1 VLINRSSDTVKKIVI
16 AVLLLM
22 AVFLFYQRTHPI
34 PDKKTL
40 STPLYSSDTAKIN
53 ALAKKAN
60 DYAMVGQLDEAM
72 RFAQMVHSFSIKTGY
87 MKGLCMSLTTEGRV
101 LYRRAK
107 YDSSLFILNKALMIA
122 KALNDSSLQSAS
134 LLNLGNAYS
143 YMGNHTFAIEYFF
156 KGLAIEEKLRTKEYL
171 QWYFNNI
178 GVVFAT
184 QKNYPKGLEYFLKS
198 KNVAE
203 SRANSKS
210 VDLLYNNI
218 GWVYMLLDKKDSA
231 LIFLKQSLLLSQKS
245 KDKYTLTLCLH
256 NLGELY
262 VKLKQYDKAYL
273 YCSRSYEISKQQGY
287 RDQMVANLLTLG
299 SMQLEQK
306 NYDAAENYLLQGI
319 TLAKLIQAKIMIK
332 DVSLLIATLYEKQKS
347 YEKAYDY
354 YEMYTNMKDTV
365 LNQEN
370 SKRITEMN
378 TKYNTEQKGKEIE
391 LMKKNEEIQHLELT
405 KKGDELNQQRSISFS
420 IFIGFLLLMVAAILV
435 YNQYILNK
443 KTNYKL
449 QKAYTLIAEK
459 NALIEKSNAIITD
472 SIAYA
477 KNLQDAILPDSE
489 DLTRILSDEFFVL
502 HRPSHIVSGDFYWCS
517 SQESK
522 TILVIADCTGHGV
535 PGAFMSMIGN
545 ALLNEIVNERQ
556 VMAPEKIAE
565 LLDKRIIHVL
575 HQYKGSQQYD
585 GMDISICCI
594 DKAKKEIIFTGARH
608 AMYAFN
614 GRLKK
619 IKGDPYSIGGAQHQG
634 TKQFTSQTVAY
645 EKGLHL
651 YFFTDGYC
659 DQSGGADNKRFT
671 SRQFETLL
679 AQIQHI
685 AMNDQKEKL
694 EDAFENWKGDTKQRD
709 DVLVIGVKC

>member
-1 VLINRSSDTVKKIVI
+1 
-16 AVLLLM
+16 M
-22 AVFLFYQRTHPI
+22 AIFLFYQGSFTISDPKKIQTI
-34 PDKKTL
+34 PL
-40 STPLYSSDTAKIN
+40 SSSDTSRIN
-53 ALAKKAN
+53 VLAKKAN
-60 DYAMVGQLDEAM
+60 DYALVGQLDEAM
-72 RFAQMVHSFSIKTGY
+72 RFTRMVRSYSEKAGY
-87 MKGLCMSLTTEGRV
+87 MKGIGMSLTTEGRV
-101 LYRRAK
+101 MYRRSK
-107 YDSSLFILNKALMIA
+107 YDSALFVLNKALTIA
-122 KALNDSSLQSAS
+122 RELKDSSLQSVA

-143 YMGNHTFAIEYFF
+143 YMGNHTSAIEYFF
-156 KGLAIEEKLRTKEYL
+156 KGLAIEEKLKSKEYL

-203 SRANSKS
+203 SRAYSKS

-231 LIFLKQSLLLSQKS
+231 LFFLKKSLQLTQKS
-245 KDKYTLTLCLH
+245 KDKYTLALCLH

-262 VKLKQYDKAYL
+262 LRLKQYDKAYQ
-273 YCSRSYEISKQQGY
+273 YCSQSYELSKQQGY

-299 SMQLEQK
+299 SLQIEQK

-319 TLAKLIQAKIMIK
+319 KLAKLIQAKIMIK

-347 YEKAYDY
+347 YEKAYNY
-354 YEMYTNMKDTV
+354 YEMYANMKDTV

-378 TKYNTEQKGKEIE
+378 TKYNTEQKEKEIE
-391 LMKKNEEIQHLELT
+391 LMKKNEEIQNLELS
-405 KKGDELNQQRSISFS
+405 KRGYELDQQRSISLS
-420 IFIGFLLLMVAAILV
+420 IFIGFLLLMIAALLV

-472 SIAYA
+472 SITYA
-477 KNLQDAILPDSE
+477 KNLQDAILPNAK
-489 DLTRILSDEFFVL
+489 DLVKIFPDDFFVL

-517 SQESK
+517 SQQDK
-522 TILVIADCTGHGV
+522 TILVVADCTGHGV

-545 ALLNEIVNERQ
+545 ALLNEIVNERKITD
-556 VMAPEKIAE
+556 PEKIAA
-565 LLDKRIIHVL
+565 LLDKRVIDLL
-575 HQYKGSQQYD
+575 HQYENSQQYD

-594 DKAKKEIIFTGARH
+594 DRHTKELTFTGARH
-608 AMYAFN
+608 CMYTYN

-619 IKGDPYSIGGAQHQG
+619 LKGDPYSIGGAQHQH
-634 TKQFTSQTVAY
+634 TKKFTSQTLSFEEGARM
-645 EKGLHL
+645 
-651 YFFTDGYC
+651 YFLTDGYC
-659 DQSGGADNKRFT
+659 DQSGGTDNKRFT
-671 SRQFETLL
+671 SRQLEALL
-679 AQIQHI
+679 SQIQHI
-685 AMNDQKEKL
+685 AMQDQKEKL
-694 EDAFENWKGDTKQRD
+694 EQAFESWKGTTKQRD
-709 DVLVIGVKC
+709 DVLVIGLKC

>member
-1 VLINRSSDTVKKIVI
+1 
-16 AVLLLM
+16 M
-22 AVFLFYQRTHPI
+22 AICLFYQRDNKI
-34 PDKKTL
+34 PDKKVL
-40 STPLYSSDTAKIN
+40 SIPLRSSDTAKIN

-60 DYAMVGQLDEAM
+60 DYALVGQLDEAM

-87 MKGLCMSLTTEGRV
+87 MKGLGMSLTTEGRV

-107 YDSSLFILNKALMIA
+107 YDSALFILNKALMIA
-122 KALNDSSLQSAS
+122 KALNDSSLQSVA
-134 LLNLGNAYS
+134 LLNIGNAYS
-143 YMGNHTFAIEYFF
+143 YMGSHKSAIEYFF
-156 KGLAIEEKLRTKEYL
+156 KGLAIEEKLKTKEYL

-198 KNVAE
+198 KNAAE

-231 LIFLKQSLLLSQKS
+231 LFYLKQSLQLTQKS

-262 VKLKQYDKAYL
+262 FRLKQYDKAYQ

-299 SMQLEQK
+299 SMQVEQK

-319 TLAKLIQAKIMIK
+319 NLAKLIQAKIMIK

-354 YEMYTNMKDTV
+354 YEMYSTMKDTV

-370 SKRITEMN
+370 SKLITEIN
-378 TKYNTEQKGKEIE
+378 TKYNTEQKEKAIE
-391 LMKKNEEIQHLELT
+391 LMKKNEQIHNLELS
-405 KKGDELNQQRSISFS
+405 KSGDELEQQRNISIS
-420 IFIGFLLLMVAAILV
+420 IFIGFVLLMIAAILV

-472 SIAYA
+472 SITYA
-477 KNLQDAILPDSE
+477 KNLQDAILPHPE
-489 DLTRILSDEFFVL
+489 DLTKILSDDFFVL

-517 SQESK
+517 EQHNKS
-522 TILVIADCTGHGV
+522 ILVVADCTGHGV

-545 ALLNEIVNERQ
+545 ALLNEIVNERK
-556 VMAPEKIAE
+556 VTAPQQIAE
-565 LLDKRIIHVL
+565 LLDERIIQAL
-575 HQYKGSQQYD
+575 HQYEGSQQYD

-594 DKAKKEIIFTGARH
+594 DKATKEITFTGARH
-608 AMYAFN
+608 MMYTFN

-619 IKGDPYSIGGAQHQG
+619 LKGDPYSIGGAQHQH
-634 TKQFTSQTVAY
+634 TKKFTSQTVAY
-645 EKGLHL
+645 QEGLRL
-651 YFFTDGYC
+651 YFFTDGFC

-671 SRQFETLL
+671 SHQFEILL
-679 AQIQHI
+679 AEIQHI
-685 AMNDQKEKL
+685 TMNDQKEKL
-694 EDAFENWKGDTKQRD
+694 EQAFESWKGDTKQRD
-709 DVLVIGVKC
+709 DVLVIGIKC

>member
-1 VLINRSSDTVKKIVI
+1 MSIYLFYQGSFAISDKKPQTVIFLSSDTS
-16 AVLLLM
+16 
-22 AVFLFYQRTHPI
+22 R
-34 PDKKTL
+34 
-40 STPLYSSDTAKIN
+40 IN

-60 DYAMVGQLDEAM
+60 DYALVGQLDEAI
-72 RFAQMVHSFSIKTGY
+72 RFTRLVQSYSKKIGY
-87 MKGLCMSLTTEGRV
+87 TRGIGMSYTTEGRV

-107 YDSSLFILNKALMIA
+107 YDSALFILNKALTIA
-122 KALNDSSLQSAS
+122 KELNDSSLQSVA

-143 YMGNHTFAIEYFF
+143 YMGNHTSAIEYYF
-156 KGLAIEEKLRTKEYL
+156 KGLTIEEKLKSQEYL

-203 SRANSKS
+203 RRANSKS
-210 VDLLYNNI
+210 IDLLYNNI

-231 LIFLKQSLLLSQKS
+231 LVFLKQSLQLSQKS

-262 VKLKQYDKAYL
+262 LKLKQYDKAYQ

-287 RDQMVANLLTLG
+287 RDQMGVNLLTLG
-299 SMQLEQK
+299 SVQLEQK

-319 TLAKLIQAKIMIK
+319 DLAKLIQAKIMIK
-332 DVSLLIATLYEKQKS
+332 DVSLLIATLYEKQKN
-347 YEKAYDY
+347 YEKAYGY
-354 YEMYTNMKDTV
+354 YEMYASMKDTV

-378 TKYNTEQKGKEIE
+378 TKYSTEQKEKEIE
-391 LMKKNEEIQHLELT
+391 LMKKNEEIQKLELS
-405 KKGDELNQQRSISFS
+405 KKGDELGQQRNISIS

-435 YNQYILNK
+435 FNQYILNK

-449 QKAYTLIAEK
+449 QKAYTVIEEK
-459 NALIEKSNAIITD
+459 NALIEKSSAIITD
-472 SIAYA
+472 SITYA
-477 KNLQDAILPDSE
+477 KNLQDAILPDPK
-489 DLTRILSDEFFVL
+489 DLTKILSDDFFVL
-502 HRPSHIVSGDFYWCS
+502 HRPLHIVSGDFYWCS
-517 SQESK
+517 SQHDK
-522 TILVIADCTGHGV
+522 TILVVADCTGHGV

-545 ALLNEIVNERQ
+545 ALLNEIVNERK
-556 VMAPEKIAE
+556 VTAPEKIAE
-565 LLDKRIIHVL
+565 LLDTRIIHVL
-575 HQYKGSQQYD
+575 HQYEGSQKYD

-594 DKAKKEIIFTGARH
+594 DKTAKEITFTGARH
-608 AMYAFN
+608 AMYTFS

-619 IKGDPYSIGGAQHQG
+619 LKGDPYSIGGAQHQH
-634 TKQFTSQTVAY
+634 TKIFTSQTVSY
-645 EKGLHL
+645 QEGVRL

-659 DQSGGADNKRFT
+659 DQSGGTENKRFT
-671 SRQFETLL
+671 SRQFEILL

-685 AMNDQKEKL
+685 AMPDQKEKL
-694 EDAFENWKGDTKQRD
+694 EHAFESWKGDTKQRD
-709 DVLVIGVKC
+709 DVLVIGIKC